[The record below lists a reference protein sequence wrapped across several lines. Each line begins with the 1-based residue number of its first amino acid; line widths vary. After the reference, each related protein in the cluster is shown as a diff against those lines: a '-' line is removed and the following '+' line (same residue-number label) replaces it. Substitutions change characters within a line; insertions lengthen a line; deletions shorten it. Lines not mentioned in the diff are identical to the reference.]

1 MNFNTLSIKTVVPTV
16 LDNGNQT
23 VLANLA
29 NPKKLVCKD
38 NNGFP
43 LVISDKPYVLVNR
56 SILCHCKLTSEFAYL
71 SESLAPCPNQSLPN
85 VVMYFTIN
93 LAFHH
98 YYNQFWNESQKAGII
113 LSLTT
118 SEQTLPVYLTNL
130 KIWNILEKPHNLK
143 TTSTPNEI
151 QTRIFFF
158 SAREYWY

>member
-1 MNFNTLSIKTVVPTV
+1 M
-16 LDNGNQT
+16 
-23 VLANLA
+23 
-29 NPKKLVCKD
+29 VCKD

-93 LAFHH
+93 LAFRH

-113 LSLTT
+113 LLLTT
-118 SEQTLPVYLTNL
+118 SEQTLPVYLTNS

-143 TTSTPNEI
+143 QLVHQMKSRQE
-151 QTRIFFF
+151 FFLF
-158 SAREYWY
+158 SQGILVLKMVHMRKISCILSQLKFSFLQLD